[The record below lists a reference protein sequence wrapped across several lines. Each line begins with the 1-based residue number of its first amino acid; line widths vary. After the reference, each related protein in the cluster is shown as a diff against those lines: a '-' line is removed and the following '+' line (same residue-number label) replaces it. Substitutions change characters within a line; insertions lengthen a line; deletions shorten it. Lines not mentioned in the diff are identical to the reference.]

1 MLLHKKNTITTEI
14 HKIMELT
21 PCEADAIIAAGTNMP
36 KQSPLSEYDSGRNQH
51 LQILLKKLHGK

>member
-1 MLLHKKNTITTEI
+1 MLFHKKKTITTEN

-36 KQSPLSEYDSGRNQH
+36 THNPLSEYDSGMNQH